1 MSTFR
6 ECRSMFDAAVKSYQS
21 GDLANARA
29 AFGRLTVEN
38 PDMSDGWL
46 GLLACGDHHLD
57 TLAGAHQHS
66 EALYSETR
74 RVGLTD
80 GELSA
85 VVMAPMYLGLRV
97 WSRATI
103 GLAYASALIIAD
115 RHDEAAATLDDPV
128 ITEDTGAAQYRQF
141 VMATLFHKTRSWS
154 NLLKVTEISP
164 PSGATDVRDEV
175 ADAVAA
181 LASTAAASLGQFQ
194 FALELAEQVST
205 TNPRVTA
212 DVTLTRAWCLREL
225 GDDDAARVALSAT
238 TTGDAPRTNTTAE
251 QAGSPQP
258 KFRHP
263 YDDGRDL
270 LVARR
275 RPPAGDG
282 WRKAVTKMTF
292 GRVNPEPRAK
302 REQTDELIQRICAPL
317 ADVHKLAFV
326 SAKGGVGKT
335 TMTVLVGNA
344 VARLRGDRVMA
355 VDVDADLGDLS
366 ARFSERGGP
375 QTNIEH
381 FVSSQHTKRYADVR
395 VHTVMNKDRLEMLGA
410 QNDPRSTYKFGPE
423 DYGAAMQILETHCN
437 VILLDCGT
445 PVNGPLFSNI
455 LNDVTGLV
463 VVASEDVRGVEERWS
478 LWTGWGRM
486 ALAGCFSTL
495 WLFSTQSRKPG
506 HLWIAGPPKTSS
518 GSAFRISFGF
528 PTTRIWP
535 RVWRS
540 ISALSSEGHATPCWI
555 WPAAWHSTIRLAEYG
570 PVARTVGKPGS
581 KRCVRSDDGLVET
594 ELAAISPTAHRARR
608 HAGI

>member
-292 GRVNPEPRAK
+292 GRVNPEPSAK

-555 WPAAWHSTIRLAEYG
+555 WPAAWHSTIRLSEYG

>member
-164 PSGATDVRDEV
+164 PSRATDVRDEV

-292 GRVNPEPRAK
+292 GRVNPEPSAK

-381 FVSSQHTKRYADVR
+381 FSYCLIAAH
-395 VHTVMNKDRLEMLGA
+395 
-410 QNDPRSTYKFGPE
+410 RSTG
-423 DYGAAMQILETHCN
+423 HCSA
-437 VILLDCGT
+437 ISST
-445 PVNGPLFSNI
+445 TS
-455 LNDVTGLV
+455 LV
-463 VVASEDVRGVEERWS
+463 WLWWHPKTCAVSRERWS

>member
-292 GRVNPEPRAK
+292 GRVNPEPSAK

-317 ADVHKLAFV
+317 ADVHKC
-326 SAKGGVGKT
+326 
-335 TMTVLVGNA
+335 
-344 VARLRGDRVMA
+344 
-355 VDVDADLGDLS
+355 
-366 ARFSERGGP
+366 
-375 QTNIEH
+375 
-381 FVSSQHTKRYADVR
+381 
-395 VHTVMNKDRLEMLGA
+395 A

-463 VVASEDVRGVEERWS
+463 VVASEDVRGVEGALVTLDWLGAHGFGRLLQHTVVVLNAIQKTRS
-478 LWTGWGRM
+478 LVDCGAAENQFRKRVPDFFRIPYDPHLATGLAVDFSSLKRRTRN
-486 ALAGCFSTL
+486 AVLDLAGGL
-495 WLFSTQSRKPG
+495 AQHYPASRVRPRGEDSWKT
-506 HLWIAGPPKTSS
+506 WIETM
-518 GSAFRISFGF
+518 RQ
-528 PTTRIWP
+528 
-535 RVWRS
+535 
-540 ISALSSEGHATPCWI
+540 
-555 WPAAWHSTIRLAEYG
+555 
-570 PVARTVGKPGS
+570 VG
-581 KRCVRSDDGLVET
+581 
-594 ELAAISPTAHRARR
+594 
-608 HAGI
+608 

>member
-292 GRVNPEPRAK
+292 GRVNPEPSAK

-463 VVASEDVRGVEERWS
+463 WWHPKTCAVSRERWS

>member
-292 GRVNPEPRAK
+292 GRVNPEPSAK

-463 VVASEDVRGVEERWS
+463 VVASEDVRGVEGALVTLDW
-478 LWTGWGRM
+478 LGRM

>member
-292 GRVNPEPRAK
+292 GRVNPEPSAK

>member
-1 MSTFR
+1 M
-6 ECRSMFDAAVKSYQS
+6 
-21 GDLANARA
+21 
-29 AFGRLTVEN
+29 
-38 PDMSDGWL
+38 
-46 GLLACGDHHLD
+46 
-57 TLAGAHQHS
+57 
-66 EALYSETR
+66 
-74 RVGLTD
+74 
-80 GELSA
+80 
-85 VVMAPMYLGLRV
+85 
-97 WSRATI
+97 
-103 GLAYASALIIAD
+103 
-115 RHDEAAATLDDPV
+115 
-128 ITEDTGAAQYRQF
+128 
-141 VMATLFHKTRSWS
+141 
-154 NLLKVTEISP
+154 
-164 PSGATDVRDEV
+164 
-175 ADAVAA
+175 
-181 LASTAAASLGQFQ
+181 
-194 FALELAEQVST
+194 
-205 TNPRVTA
+205 
-212 DVTLTRAWCLREL
+212 
-225 GDDDAARVALSAT
+225 
-238 TTGDAPRTNTTAE
+238 
-251 QAGSPQP
+251 
-258 KFRHP
+258 
-263 YDDGRDL
+263 
-270 LVARR
+270 ARR

-292 GRVNPEPRAK
+292 GRVNPEPSAK

-463 VVASEDVRGVEERWS
+463 VVASEDVRGVEGA
-478 LWTGWGRM
+478 LVTLTGWGRM

>member
-212 DVTLTRAWCLREL
+212 DVTLTRA
-225 GDDDAARVALSAT
+225 
-238 TTGDAPRTNTTAE
+238 
-251 QAGSPQP
+251 
-258 KFRHP
+258 
-263 YDDGRDL
+263 
-270 LVARR
+270 
-275 RPPAGDG
+275 
-282 WRKAVTKMTF
+282 
-292 GRVNPEPRAK
+292 
-302 REQTDELIQRICAPL
+302 
-317 ADVHKLAFV
+317 
-326 SAKGGVGKT
+326 
-335 TMTVLVGNA
+335 
-344 VARLRGDRVMA
+344 
-355 VDVDADLGDLS
+355 
-366 ARFSERGGP
+366 
-375 QTNIEH
+375 
-381 FVSSQHTKRYADVR
+381 
-395 VHTVMNKDRLEMLGA
+395 
-410 QNDPRSTYKFGPE
+410 
-423 DYGAAMQILETHCN
+423 
-437 VILLDCGT
+437 
-445 PVNGPLFSNI
+445 
-455 LNDVTGLV
+455 
-463 VVASEDVRGVEERWS
+463 
-478 LWTGWGRM
+478 
-486 ALAGCFSTL
+486 
-495 WLFSTQSRKPG
+495 
-506 HLWIAGPPKTSS
+506 
-518 GSAFRISFGF
+518 
-528 PTTRIWP
+528 
-535 RVWRS
+535 
-540 ISALSSEGHATPCWI
+540 
-555 WPAAWHSTIRLAEYG
+555 
-570 PVARTVGKPGS
+570 
-581 KRCVRSDDGLVET
+581 
-594 ELAAISPTAHRARR
+594 
-608 HAGI
+608 

>member
-292 GRVNPEPRAK
+292 GRVNPEPSAK

-375 QTNIEH
+375 PD
-381 FVSSQHTKRYADVR
+381 QHR
-395 VHTVMNKDRLEMLGA
+395 
-410 QNDPRSTYKFGPE
+410 
-423 DYGAAMQILETHCN
+423 
-437 VILLDCGT
+437 
-445 PVNGPLFSNI
+445 
-455 LNDVTGLV
+455 
-463 VVASEDVRGVEERWS
+463 
-478 LWTGWGRM
+478 
-486 ALAGCFSTL
+486 
-495 WLFSTQSRKPG
+495 
-506 HLWIAGPPKTSS
+506 
-518 GSAFRISFGF
+518 AFRVIAAHQ
-528 PTTRIWP
+528 
-535 RVWRS
+535 
-540 ISALSSEGHATPCWI
+540 ALRGRACAHGDEQR
-555 WPAAWHSTIRLAEYG
+555 PAGNAWCPE
-570 PVARTVGKPGS
+570 
-581 KRCVRSDDGLVET
+581 
-594 ELAAISPTAHRARR
+594 
-608 HAGI
+608 

>member
-1 MSTFR
+1 
-6 ECRSMFDAAVKSYQS
+6 
-21 GDLANARA
+21 
-29 AFGRLTVEN
+29 
-38 PDMSDGWL
+38 MSDGWL

-292 GRVNPEPRAK
+292 GRVNPEPSAK

>member
-85 VVMAPMYLGLRV
+85 VVMAPTYLGLRV

-292 GRVNPEPRAK
+292 GRVNPEPSAK

-463 VVASEDVRGVEERWS
+463 VVASEDVRGVEGALVTLDWLGAHGFGRLLQHTVVVLNAIQKTRS
-478 LWTGWGRM
+478 LVDCGAAENQFRKRVPDFFRIPYDPHLATGLAVDFSSLKRRTRN
-486 ALAGCFSTL
+486 AVLDLAGGL
-495 WLFSTQSRKPG
+495 AQHYPASRVRPRGEDSWKT
-506 HLWIAGPPKTSS
+506 WIETM
-518 GSAFRISFGF
+518 RQ
-528 PTTRIWP
+528 
-535 RVWRS
+535 
-540 ISALSSEGHATPCWI
+540 
-555 WPAAWHSTIRLAEYG
+555 
-570 PVARTVGKPGS
+570 VG
-581 KRCVRSDDGLVET
+581 
-594 ELAAISPTAHRARR
+594 
-608 HAGI
+608 

>member
-251 QAGSPQP
+251 QAGSPP
-258 KFRHP
+258 TEVSTS
-263 YDDGRDL
+263 L
-270 LVARR
+270 RR
-275 RPPAGDG
+275 RPGSPGGSPPPAG
-282 WRKAVTKMTF
+282 R
-292 GRVNPEPRAK
+292 GR
-302 REQTDELIQRICAPL
+302 L
-317 ADVHKLAFV
+317 AQ
-326 SAKGGVGKT
+326 S
-335 TMTVLVGNA
+335 GN
-344 VARLRGDRVMA
+344 
-355 VDVDADLGDLS
+355 
-366 ARFSERGGP
+366 
-375 QTNIEH
+375 
-381 FVSSQHTKRYADVR
+381 
-395 VHTVMNKDRLEMLGA
+395 
-410 QNDPRSTYKFGPE
+410 QNDFRAGESRTERQARANRRADSAYLRST
-423 DYGAAMQILETHCN
+423 
-437 VILLDCGT
+437 
-445 PVNGPLFSNI
+445 
-455 LNDVTGLV
+455 
-463 VVASEDVRGVEERWS
+463 
-478 LWTGWGRM
+478 GR
-486 ALAGCFSTL
+486 C
-495 WLFSTQSRKPG
+495 P
-506 HLWIAGPPKTSS
+506 
-518 GSAFRISFGF
+518 
-528 PTTRIWP
+528 
-535 RVWRS
+535 
-540 ISALSSEGHATPCWI
+540 
-555 WPAAWHSTIRLAEYG
+555 
-570 PVARTVGKPGS
+570 
-581 KRCVRSDDGLVET
+581 
-594 ELAAISPTAHRARR
+594 
-608 HAGI
+608 